1 MNMGSYK
8 SLYYYLFIIQIITLC
23 FKVPPKLNA
32 SDAPVREQ
40 KYYLKTF
47 DTKITSKAIALVYS
61 FATQNDIQWHSFYP
75 TLQKS
80 MISKTY
86 NPSFL
91 LPHYPPF
98 KLRHDQ
104 QTMYNLYSTTTTRNE
119 ESVSIFQSKAT

>member
-1 MNMGSYK
+1 MGSYK
-8 SLYYYLFIIQIITLC
+8 SLYYFLFIIQIITLC
-23 FKVPPKLNA
+23 FKVPPKVNA

-61 FATQNDIQWHSFYP
+61 FATQNDNITDILPDPSKIYDFKDLQSF
-75 TLQKS
+75 
-80 MISKTY
+80 
-86 NPSFL
+86 FL
-91 LPHYPPF
+91 APPF
-98 KLRHDQ
+98 KLRQDQ